1 MKDGVFAFPSYFE
14 MIFKRK
20 GEGALVFSLRH
31 LEIRSFL
38 PVTPLLIFPPPPS
51 LTDHYWILHPLA
63 LRSIVSHSTPPR
75 WSPLG
80 SGLAHL
86 STFTHHH
93 AHPHSFS
100 HHWHYFRSLITQ
112 QSPYTCWCLHRQVS
126 GHHNEKLVNTRGLLK
141 CEQWEPSFS
150 FQSKEGVRNTGAR

>member
-20 GEGALVFSLRH
+20 REGSLVFSLH
-31 LEIRSFL
+31 HSFL
-38 PVTPLLIFPPPPS
+38 
-51 LTDHYWILHPLA
+51 W
-63 LRSIVSHSTPPR
+63 
-75 WSPLG
+75 
-80 SGLAHL
+80 
-86 STFTHHH
+86 
-93 AHPHSFS
+93 PHSWFFHLPLPWLITTEFCIHWPYALLS
-100 HHWHYFRSLITQ
+100 HTALHQDDLHWDLGLPISLPSHTTISPSQLQPHYFRSLITQ

-126 GHHNEKLVNTRGLLK
+126 GHNEKLVNTRGLLK